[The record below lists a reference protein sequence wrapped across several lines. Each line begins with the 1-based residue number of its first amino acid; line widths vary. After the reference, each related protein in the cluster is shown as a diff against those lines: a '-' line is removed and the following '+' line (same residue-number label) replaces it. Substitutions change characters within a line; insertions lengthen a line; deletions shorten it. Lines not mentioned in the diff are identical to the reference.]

1 MARAS
6 RVPIARTNAA
16 GPVLQASLRTV
27 TIDKTISP
35 QPSHATHPPHGKRKH
50 EAHRKNDYFV
60 TWPSGEVLNQC
71 C

>member
-35 QPSHATHPPHGKRKH
+35 ATLPCHASPHGKRKH